1 MTPTHAGTV
10 VFQRNGDQTLFLV
23 ISSSNGLHWVL
34 PNGHID
40 PGESAETA
48 ALRELHEEAG
58 ILGELIQSLGI
69 QHYEKQGKEA
79 VSQYFLARAVQTV
92 ATDEQRVLRWEEER
106 AALDLLSF
114 QPTRSALLQAAEVL
128 RQFEQRTSQRTS
140 R

>member
-10 VFQRNGDQTLFLV
+10 VFRKHGDQTLFLV

-48 ALRELHEEAG
+48 AMRELREEAG
-58 ILGELIQSLGI
+58 ICGELIQPLGI
-69 QHYEKQGKEA
+69 QHYEKLGKEA
-79 VSQYFLARAVQTV
+79 VSRYFLVQAVETV
-92 ATDEQRVLRWEEER
+92 AADEQRVLRWEDER

-114 QPTRSALLQAAEVL
+114 QPTRSALRQGAEAL
-128 RQFEQRTSQRTS
+128 RKMAQPASSTPG
-140 R
+140 